1 MPTYE
6 YECLKCKQTFEVEQP
21 MADPPLDFHYNNDGK
36 CGPVKRLIAG
46 STGFTLKG
54 NGWYKDG
61 Y

>member
-1 MPTYE
+1 
-6 YECLKCKQTFEVEQP
+6 